1 MSVQVDRAKA
11 DKVVLELQALRSRA
25 HDCGLHVTAHTLHRA
40 MNAAGWEIAGD
51 VVQAGEASR
60 KHYSEK
66 D

>member
-1 MSVQVDRAKA
+1 MVLVNRAEA
-11 DKVVLELQALRSRA
+11 DEIVLELQALRSRA

-51 VVQAGEASR
+51 IEQAGAASR

-66 D
+66 A